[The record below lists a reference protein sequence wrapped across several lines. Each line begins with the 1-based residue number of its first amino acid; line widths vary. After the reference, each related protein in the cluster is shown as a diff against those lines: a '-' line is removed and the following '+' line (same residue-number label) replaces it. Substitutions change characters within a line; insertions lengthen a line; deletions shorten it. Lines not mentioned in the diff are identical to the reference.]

1 MPKVPLELALFKAI
15 WFRKTSERGRSELS
29 KGGHY
34 GGSPIRG
41 IVFDAGRS
49 SINVPGPKRAER
61 HGDSRSAD
69 QPVCTGLQPRFN
81 RVRHTKIGHDLR
93 ATTASDRREWTGR
106 VCGSIRVPR
115 RLSRSACIKP
125 ASQVCVSNEARVI
138 SAPGEFRGLAR

>member
-29 KGGHY
+29 KGGDY

-49 SINVPGPKRAER
+49 TINVPGPKRAER

-69 QPVCTGLQPRFN
+69 QSVCTGLSPDSTAYDIPKSARIYELPRVAIEGNGQDVF
-81 RVRHTKIGHDLR
+81 VVQ
-93 ATTASDRREWTGR
+93 S
-106 VCGSIRVPR
+106 P
-115 RLSRSACIKP
+115 
-125 ASQVCVSNEARVI
+125 
-138 SAPGEFRGLAR
+138 FRGVCPDPRVSTQRPKFVSPTKRV